1 MQMDPEKNLCNRHVG
16 YIDDELDFQS
26 NFPELLWSYLV
37 NAVPSDLYG
46 ERIQVVD
53 GGGTQVVPP
62 IAAQVI
68 VLVSNEYD

>member
-37 NAVPSDLYG
+37 NAVPPDLYC

-53 GGGTQVVPP
+53 GGATRVVPS
-62 IAAQVI
+62 IAVGVCISEQRV
-68 VLVSNEYD
+68 

>member
-1 MQMDPEKNLCNRHVG
+1 MILTCPIYRRSVRFFRSDL
-16 YIDDELDFQS
+16 
-26 NFPELLWSYLV
+26 PELLWSYLV